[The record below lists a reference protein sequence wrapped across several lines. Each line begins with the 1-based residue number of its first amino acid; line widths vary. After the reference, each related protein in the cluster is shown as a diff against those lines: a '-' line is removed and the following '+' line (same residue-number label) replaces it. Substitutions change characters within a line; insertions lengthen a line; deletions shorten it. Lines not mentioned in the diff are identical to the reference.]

1 MAGSQGE
8 PTVESRMAYQGKIV
22 NVRVDQ
28 VRMASGR
35 LATREVVEHSEVV
48 CIVPIDQEGNVLM
61 VRQYRKPAEATLLEI
76 PAGGVDLGEDAAE
89 AALRELQEET
99 GFTTDKLEHLMSF
112 WTTPGFCDEFMH
124 AYLARGLRSGN
135 PEHQPDSDEEIQE
148 VVLVPLDKTPDMI
161 QRGEIRDAKSIASLL
176 MALRL
181 KGRDE
186 LDR

>member
-1 MAGSQGE
+1 MAGSE
-8 PTVESRMAYQGKIV
+8 RETTVESRIAYQGKILS
-22 NVRVDQ
+22 VRVDQ

-48 CIVPIDQEGNVLM
+48 CIVPIDADGNVLM
-61 VRQYRKPAEATLLEI
+61 VRQYRKPAETTLLEI
-76 PAGGVDLGEDAAE
+76 PAGGVDPGEAADQ

-99 GFTTDKLEHLMSF
+99 GFTTDNLEHLMNF
-112 WTTPGFCDEFMH
+112 WATPGFCDEFMH
-124 AYLARGLRSGN
+124 AYLARGLRQGS

-148 VVLVPLDKTPDMI
+148 VVRVPLYGTPEMI

-176 MALRL
+176 MALRIMEQE
-181 KGRDE
+181 E